1 MTLQKGNKGLYQR
14 HLEPRRSLG
23 RASTKAFMSNF
34 QEILEHGST
43 TYIFKID
50 MVMDVSSCSIA
61 RGASYAARVALHYWQ
76 LLCFCLLS
84 VSFSSK
90 ERERERETKKQ
101 RSDRKRKKKRQ
112 RSDRKRKKKR
122 LRVQG
127 KEKERGRDSGRERDR
142 GRERGREKGKESARE
157 KITR

>member
-90 ERERERETKKQ
+90 ERERERERQKNNEAIGRGRK
-101 RSDRKRKKKRQ
+101 RDNEAIGRGRKRDLGYKEKRKKEEETAE
-112 RSDRKRKKKR
+112 
-122 LRVQG
+122 
-127 KEKERGRDSGRERDR
+127 EKETEAEKEDEK
-142 GRERGREKGKESARE
+142 KGKKAQE
-157 KITR
+157 KR